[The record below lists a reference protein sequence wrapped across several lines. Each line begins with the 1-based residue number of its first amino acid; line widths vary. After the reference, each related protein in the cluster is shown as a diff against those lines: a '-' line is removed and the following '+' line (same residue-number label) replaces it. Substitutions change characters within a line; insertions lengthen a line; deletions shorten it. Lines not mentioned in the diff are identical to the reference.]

1 MGYDCYAGA
10 NLLLSLQLHWRIY
23 PVAQFLIVNRI
34 MNLILRYGIPYIDIY
49 CFHFCRRGT
58 YVEQCIYT

>member
-34 MNLILRYGIPYIDIY
+34 MNLILRYGIPYIDIC
-49 CFHFCRRGT
+49 CFSSVGDAHM
-58 YVEQCIYT
+58 